1 MKNSKQ
7 ISICDWCKHGR
18 AVNSFYADCYYSDC
32 YNCVGEVHS
41 SFEPTEKFRN
51 IMLAHGYSLNKSDK
65 RSIILMGF
73 PGVGKTY
80 VKEKYKGSNKLKV
93 LDSDSSNFDKS
104 DFPNN
109 YIKYINEQI
118 GKYDI
123 IMVSTHAE
131 VRDAIKNSLIPLS
144 CPIYICYPSLDIK
157 DEWLERLRKRGNNE
171 TFIKL
176 IDENYYNWIR
186 DIEMNENALIHIQ
199 ITNPNGYLYDNLYKI
214 KYAK

>member
-1 MKNSKQ
+1 MENIRQ
-7 ISICDWCKHGR
+7 ISICDCCKHR
-18 AVNSFYADCYYSDC
+18 ITETFYTDCYDC
-32 YNCVGEVHS
+32 TGEVHS
-41 SFEPTEKFRN
+41 SFEPSEKFRN

-80 VKEKYKGSNKLKV
+80 VKEKYKGSNDLKI

-109 YIKYINEQI
+109 YINYITEQI

-123 IMVSTHAE
+123 IMVSTHKE
-131 VRDAIKNSLIPLS
+131 VRDAIKNSSISLM

-176 IDENYYNWIR
+176 IGENYCNWIK
-186 DIEMNENALIHIQ
+186 DIEMNENELIHVKL
-199 ITNPNGYLYDNLYKI
+199 TNTKTYLYNILYNKI
-214 KYAK
+214 KL

>member
-1 MKNSKQ
+1 MKNNRQ
-7 ISICDWCKHGR
+7 ISICDCCKHGR
-18 AVNSFYADCYYSDC
+18 TQESFYADC

-41 SFEPTEKFRN
+41 AFEPTDKFKN

-80 VKEKYKGSNKLKV
+80 IKEKYKGSNDLKV

-109 YIKYINEQI
+109 YINYIKEQI

-123 IMVSTHAE
+123 IMVSTHAA
-131 VRDAIKNSLIPLS
+131 VRDAIKNSMIS
-144 CPIYICYPSLDIK
+144 RICPIYICYPSLDIK
-157 DEWLERLRKRGNNE
+157 DEWLERLLKRGNNE

-176 IDENYYNWIR
+176 IDENYYNWIK
-186 DIEMNENALIHIQ
+186 DIEMNENDLIHIQ
-199 ITNPNGYLYDNLYKI
+199 INNPNSYLYNNLYKI
-214 KYAK
+214 KL